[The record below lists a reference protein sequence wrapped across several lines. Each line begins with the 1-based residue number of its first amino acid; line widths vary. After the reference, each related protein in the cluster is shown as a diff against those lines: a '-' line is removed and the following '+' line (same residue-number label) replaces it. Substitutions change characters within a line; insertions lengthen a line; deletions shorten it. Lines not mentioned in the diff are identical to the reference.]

1 MRLRQAVLHPTLVL
15 KRLKENL
22 AAQGKARK
30 DADAG
35 DLELATSDLDDHA
48 IQKMIEKYSA
58 SKDGSFGD
66 EVLEGLLEPKEE
78 GDAVEDDSECML
90 CLEVR
95 SLQSL
100 ALAKAVTRVLTD
112 RVLCVCSRLRSRC
125 SYRAAVILDAKAV
138 Y

>member
-30 DADAG
+30 DADAD
-35 DLELATSDLDDHA
+35 DLEAATGGIDDYA

-66 EVLEGLLEPKEE
+66 EVLDGLLEPKEE
-78 GDAVEDDSECML
+78 GDVVEDDSECML
-90 CLEVR
+90 CLEV
-95 SLQSL
+95 SLSTL
-100 ALAKAVTRVLTD
+100 IRV
-112 RVLCVCSRLRSRC
+112 LRSRF
-125 SYRAAVILDAKAV
+125 
-138 Y
+138 